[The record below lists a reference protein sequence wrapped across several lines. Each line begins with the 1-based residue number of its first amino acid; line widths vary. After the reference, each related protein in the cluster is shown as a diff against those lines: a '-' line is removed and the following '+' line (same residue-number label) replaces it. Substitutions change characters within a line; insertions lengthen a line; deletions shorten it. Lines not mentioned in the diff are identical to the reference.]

1 MDTTTIQISNE
12 MKKKIASFGDKSD
25 SYDKILRKIYSLAV
39 KEQIRE
45 FLMSTDGYLTIEEAR
60 KRLRQIEYFKHLRP
74 N

>member
-1 MDTTTIQISNE
+1 

-60 KRLRQIEYFKHLRP
+60 KNLEKEWPKSR
-74 N
+74 